1 MTPNPLLA
9 ALCVAT
15 ALFPASP
22 ARAGAGHDHGPSV
35 AAAHSP
41 ALPRFAAVSENFELV
56 GVLDGRQITL
66 YLDRAADNAP
76 VAAADIELDLAGT
89 KLKAGKHPQQD
100 DAYLAELAADPLPG
114 VLPITAT
121 VSVGQEMDLLAGE
134 LDLHPKAHAAEA
146 PHAHAWQEYA
156 AWGAIGIAA
165 LAAVLALLSR
175 RSAARTSGTGALA

>member
-1 MTPNPLLA
+1 MRLNPHLTALCCVA
-9 ALCVAT
+9 AL
-15 ALFPASP
+15 LHPSL
-22 ARAGAGHDHGPSV
+22 AGAGADHDHGPSA

-41 ALPRFAAVSENFELV
+41 ALPRFAAVSESFELV

-76 VAAADIELDLAGT
+76 VTAAQIELDVAGA

-100 DAYLAELAADPLPG
+100 EAYLVVLAADPEPG

-134 LDLHPKAHAAEA
+134 LDLHAPAHADEA
-146 PHAHAWQEYA
+146 AHAHAWQEYA
-156 AWGAIGIAA
+156 GWGAGGIAA
-165 LAAVLALLSR
+165 LAAVLALLRR
-175 RSAARTSGTGALA
+175 RSTTRPSNSGAVA